1 MPTGERRY
9 RHGMDCRID
18 PPGTLSPI
26 RIATLAECLRSR
38 HGVAAYCARCRRWA
52 QLDLAALVA
61 TGYGDRLL
69 AECRPR
75 CRTCQARGQ
84 VQLRAPVPGWQGPA
98 AHGGAHRALS

>member
-38 HGVAAYCARCRRWA
+38 HGVAAY
-52 QLDLAALVA
+52 
-61 TGYGDRLL
+61 
-69 AECRPR
+69 
-75 CRTCQARGQ
+75 
-84 VQLRAPVPGWQGPA
+84 
-98 AHGGAHRALS
+98 